1 MLSTATPIS
10 TVMRRTTVTVR
21 LGSTLR
27 EISETLTR
35 EEVGAVVVKG
45 AQPIAGIVSER
56 DVVRAIADGG
66 DPDEDRAE
74 DVMTYEVVS
83 VSPDEPIADVAR
95 RMVEGGI
102 RHLPVVEDDQPVGI
116 VSIRDLMASALDG

>member
-56 DVVRAIADGG
+56 DVVRAIAEGG

-74 DVMTYEVVS
+74 DVMTYDVVS
-83 VSPDEPIADVAR
+83 VSPDEAIADVAR
-95 RMVEGGI
+95 RMVDGGI

-116 VSIRDLMASALDG
+116 VSIRDLMVSALDG